1 MNFKDIKI
9 SSYNSIADAR
19 PTNVTLAEILAKY
32 KSGEYETAVNKVRN
46 AANDEQRRKAKSK
59 LPAVTMSGVFNG
71 AHSAGNLAAPSGI
84 VCIDIDAKDNTDM
97 DDPDALKDQ
106 LKNLPFVAYCAIS
119 SSGKGLFV
127 LIPIKWPNKLKSHVL
142 ALFRYFAEFGIN
154 CDNNCTDV
162 SRLRFATYDPE
173 PYVNEDA
180 TTFDLLVH
188 DLDQQRANVNGR
200 LDAEAVET
208 TIKTIKAIELLE
220 QSKKDIAPD
229 YENWLKLAFAFAT
242 TFGEVGRELYLRVCR
257 LCPKHDEDAT
267 NAKYD
272 EALKSGK
279 GNVSIGTFLAMA
291 KSSAAD
297 DFADIDF
304 DDTDNYAGTDDP
316 DDYI

>member
-1 MNFKDIKI
+1 
-9 SSYNSIADAR
+9 
-19 PTNVTLAEILAKY
+19 
-32 KSGEYETAVNKVRN
+32 
-46 AANDEQRRKAKSK
+46 
-59 LPAVTMSGVFNG
+59 
-71 AHSAGNLAAPSGI
+71 
-84 VCIDIDAKDNTDM
+84 
-97 DDPDALKDQ
+97 
-106 LKNLPFVAYCAIS
+106 
-119 SSGKGLFV
+119 
-127 LIPIKWPNKLKSHVL
+127 
-142 ALFRYFAEFGIN
+142 
-154 CDNNCTDV
+154 
-162 SRLRFATYDPE
+162 LRFATYDPD

-297 DFADIDF
+297 DFAGIDL
-304 DDTDNYAGTDDP
+304 DDP
-316 DDYI
+316 DDYTDPDDYI